1 MTQGSVTGRLKLKDP
16 RAATIS
22 DDLWVVFEGGLAQIN
37 PDTLQVIAAYDV
49 NLGIF
54 GEVWAD
60 PDDVWAR
67 APGTAMLTRIDP
79 REHRFVETLT
89 SSAYPSGGDIL
100 VIGDDL
106 WTTASDDGV
115 LLKIRPD
122 S

>member
-67 APGTAMLTRIDP
+67 APERRCSRASIRGNID
-79 REHRFVETLT
+79 
-89 SSAYPSGGDIL
+89 SS
-100 VIGDDL
+100 
-106 WTTASDDGV
+106 
-115 LLKIRPD
+115 RP
-122 S
+122 

>member
-1 MTQGSVTGRLKLKDP
+1 M
-16 RAATIS
+16 
-22 DDLWVVFEGGLAQIN
+22 FEGGLAQIN

-67 APGTAMLTRIDP
+67 APGTAMLTCIDP